1 MRSPIGP
8 VLILLGLA
16 TTVVLVL
23 VLFQTIGLRGDLERA
38 REEVA
43 SLRTQVET
51 QESSLTAAE
60 LTRDLDELESNLRD
74 WLIATGADGGFEGD
88 PGSPAGGDDGDSGGS
103 ASELLDRMDEV
114 LARITA
120 LDDRVDEICEG
131 VPVC

>member
-23 VLFQTIGLRGDLERA
+23 VLFQTIGMRGDLERA

-43 SLRTQVET
+43 TLRTQVET
-51 QESSLTAAE
+51 QEASITADE

-88 PGSPAGGDDGDSGGS
+88 PGSPAGGGS
-103 ASELLDRMDEV
+103 ASDVLDRIDEV

>member
-8 VLILLGLA
+8 ILILLGLA

-43 SLRTQVET
+43 TLRTEVET
-51 QESSLTAAE
+51 QESSLTADE

-88 PGSPAGGDDGDSGGS
+88 PGSPAGGDGGGS